1 MSEVRGNMRKTR
13 KKSFEELV
21 KENKQQLLQDQQALD
36 LLEERWEQRILK
48 RLDSF

>member
-1 MSEVRGNMRKTR
+1 MSEVKANMRKTR

-21 KENKQQLLQDQQALD
+21 KENKQQLLQDREALD

-48 RLDSF
+48 RLD

>member
-1 MSEVRGNMRKTR
+1 MRKTR

-21 KENKQQLLQDQQALD
+21 KENKQQLLQDREALD

-48 RLDSF
+48 RLDSY

>member
-1 MSEVRGNMRKTR
+1 MRKTR